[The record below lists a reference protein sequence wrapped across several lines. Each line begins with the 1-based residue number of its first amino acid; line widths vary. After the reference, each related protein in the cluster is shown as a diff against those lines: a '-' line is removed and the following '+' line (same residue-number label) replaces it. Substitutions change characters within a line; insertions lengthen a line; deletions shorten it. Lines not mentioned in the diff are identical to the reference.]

1 MGNSK
6 KFFENNPYSSS
17 FTSPNY
23 RPKRAH
29 SQVNGETQQ
38 TQDLIILERETRKR
52 S

>member
-6 KFFENNPYSSS
+6 KFFGDNPYSSP
-17 FTSPNY
+17 FTSPNF
-23 RPKRAH
+23 RPKKAH

-38 TQDLIILERETRKR
+38 TQDLIILEAQTRKR